1 MERPRGARC
10 PPPRDIALEAE
21 ARGLTAAGCECR
33 GDGAGVAVTSRPEQ
47 GTWDAAAASFTF
59 GKHGLSPRPPPR
71 SSGPRWR
78 IETLSGEASPLSSWA
93 NPLGRLPG
101 TPARPRPRRCQSTGL
116 QFGLGRGPWGGR
128 SAASPEAGLAAAA
141 LPHFQPHPRL
151 VPYPQSQPRPV
162 VPLGPRPAPTPAQV
176 CSHTSRSL
184 PAQRLFRSGSPSL
197 DPFSCWPG
205 LSSSPGPNPGD
216 LRLPDLGLNP
226 DIHSQASPPSPVP
239 TPTPKS

>member
-33 GDGAGVAVTSRPEQ
+33 GDGAGAAVTSRPEQ
-47 GTWDAAAASFTF
+47 GTWDAAAASFSF
-59 GKHGLSPRPPPR
+59 GKHGLSPRPAIIR
-71 SSGPRWR
+71 
-78 IETLSGEASPLSSWA
+78 SPLA
-93 NPLGRLPG
+93 NRDPQRRSKPSFFMGESPGRLPG

-128 SAASPEAGLAAAA
+128 SAASPEPGLAAAA

-151 VPYPQSQPRPV
+151 VPYPQSQPSPV

-184 PAQRLFRSGSPSL
+184 PAQRLFGSGSPSL

-226 DIHSQASPPSPVP
+226 DIHSQASPPSPVS
-239 TPTPKS
+239 TPTPES